1 MRAVQG
7 SHGLKMQSEPKI
19 PLVVL
24 LGPTAVGKTELSLQ
38 IAETLGGE
46 IVSADSRLLY
56 RGMDIGTAKPGWN
69 ERKRVPHH
77 LIDVANPDEIW
88 SLPMYQLAAGKAI
101 QEIYQ
106 RGNLPFLVGG
116 TGQYIWSLVQ
126 GWQPPQVAPDPKTR
140 AVLDAWGRK
149 IGSET
154 LHRQLSLLDPEAA
167 IHIEANNLRRV
178 LRALEVIF
186 TTERKFSEQRRRGD
200 SQYNSLLIG
209 LTRSRQEIYARV
221 DQRIDQMLAD
231 GWVEEVRDLLNQG
244 FDPQLSALSA
254 IGYREICAY
263 LKGKCTLDEAV
274 KLVKR
279 QTRVFIRRQ
288 ANWFKLDDPSINWFE
303 MNDAPK
309 TKIME
314 LIRLN
319 FNN

>member
-1 MRAVQG
+1 M
-7 SHGLKMQSEPKI
+7 
-19 PLVVL
+19 
-24 LGPTAVGKTELSLQ
+24 
-38 IAETLGGE
+38 
-46 IVSADSRLLY
+46 
-56 RGMDIGTAKPGWN
+56 
-69 ERKRVPHH
+69 
-77 LIDVANPDEIW
+77 
-88 SLPMYQLAAGKAI
+88 
-101 QEIYQ
+101 
-106 RGNLPFLVGG
+106 
-116 TGQYIWSLVQ
+116 
-126 GWQPPQVAPDPKTR
+126 
-140 AVLDAWGRK
+140 
-149 IGSET
+149 
-154 LHRQLSLLDPEAA
+154 
-167 IHIEANNLRRV
+167 
-178 LRALEVIF
+178 RALEEII
-186 TTERKFSEQRRRGD
+186 TTRRKLSEQRRRGD
-200 SQYNSLLIG
+200 SPYNSLLIG

-244 FDPQLSALSA
+244 YDPQLSALSA

-288 ANWFKLDDPSINWFE
+288 ANWFKLDDPSIHWFE